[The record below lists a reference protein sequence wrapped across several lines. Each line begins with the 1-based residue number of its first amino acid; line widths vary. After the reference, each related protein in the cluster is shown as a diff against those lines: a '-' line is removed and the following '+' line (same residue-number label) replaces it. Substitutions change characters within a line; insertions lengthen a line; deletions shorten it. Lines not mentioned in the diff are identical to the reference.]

1 MTMRKKELHISSIA
15 NNGHEKPS
23 QQTREIGNKN
33 QQNSGNKKQIKGL
46 L

>member
-1 MTMRKKELHISSIA
+1 MRKKELHISSIA

-23 QQTREIGNKN
+23 QQTREIGNKTN
-33 QQNSGNKKQIKGL
+33 KIMETKKQIKGL